1 MFLFRQNGYLY
12 NFAALPFTHH
22 KHERLDGRCYCPWSW
37 WFTSHRRPSS
47 DVRSN
52 GARRLE
58 RFPTGRWLFLLLG
71 SAHLLGQQ
79 DYFLRWIPQLYDR
92 LRFWNGRLCHHS
104 TGGDF
109 TLYHYGEQLP
119 TSSVPLAVSVEIS
132 ERNFVLP
139 SGLPASRDNLLV
151 ALWNIRAIYIR
162 GSYSD
167 PTREAR
173 LSSVTMDIAVKELVE
188 NADVAVAVEQCGCPA
203 NYQGTS
209 CEDCAPGHFRAHTG
223 PYGGFCVPCQCH
235 GHSDTCDPITGK
247 CFDCKDNTVGD
258 HCEKCDVGYQGDAT
272 QGTPSDC
279 LICACPLPIASNNFA
294 LTCDFSPEGTEIACK
309 CKPGYT
315 GPLCE
320 SCAPGFYGQ
329 PEVIGD
335 YCKPCNCSNNI
346 DVDDPQ
352 ACDSVSGD
360 CLKCLNNAFGPA
372 CGLCAPGFYG
382 DAVELKDCQA
392 CHCDE

>member
-1 MFLFRQNGYLY
+1 MKDWTAAAIVLGAGGSRRIVDQVQTYDQMVRAVLSDFLPEDGSFYFSAPLTYLGNKITSYGGFLNYTIVYVSGTAGYATTAPDIIL
-12 NFAALPFTHH
+12 
-22 KHERLDGRCYCPWSW
+22 
-37 WFTSHRRPSS
+37 
-47 DVRSN
+47 
-52 GARRLE
+52 
-58 RFPTGRWLFLLLG
+58 
-71 SAHLLGQQ
+71 
-79 DYFLRWIPQLYDR
+79 I
-92 LRFWNGRLCHHS
+92 
-104 TGGDF
+104 GGDF

-223 PYGGFCVPCQCH
+223 PYGGYCVPCQCH